1 MHNLFDFATK
11 ELSQDAF
18 LRWLFENYDDPVV
31 GKASHNFTEL
41 FCPLQKDEY
50 ITSVKTFAQ
59 LKKIDITVQIET
71 SLGRKI
77 KLFIEDKTFSN
88 EHNQLSVY
96 DKFIDDIND
105 YEVYK
110 IFYKTNL
117 IDEEEQKRVQNVND
131 TNKTDW
137 KIYDIYRIY
146 GFFSKY
152 ISSDNLILSQY
163 SEYIT
168 QIYKA
173 ITNTKKPQD
182 NQTNLHFLQWQAYFR
197 NVVIPALKGNGI
209 SYQCSTWKAG
219 QFPYVVLYIKKS
231 GYGDRK
237 IPYLEIQSR
246 DCLNNDFI
254 ARILCHEIDPADIN
268 QQNVLIKNIMS
279 HPQLECKGLRKN
291 PRQVGTSRKG
301 LKANTDEQF
310 IGLVEKHI
318 SYYMQVMK
326 DWN

>member
-18 LRWLFENYDDPVV
+18 LRWLFENYDAPAV
-31 GKASHNFTEL
+31 GKASHNLIEL

-59 LKKIDITVQIET
+59 LNKIDITVQIET

-88 EHNQLSVY
+88 EHNQLSIY

-117 IDEEEQKRVQNVND
+117 IDDEEQKRIQNVND

-146 GFFSKY
+146 GFFSEY

-173 ITNTKKPQD
+173 ITNRK
-182 NQTNLHFLQWQAYFR
+182 N
-197 NVVIPALKGNGI
+197 
-209 SYQCSTWKAG
+209 
-219 QFPYVVLYIKKS
+219 
-231 GYGDRK
+231 RK
-237 IPYLEIQSR
+237 IIKQTCIFYNGR
-246 DCLNNDFI
+246 
-254 ARILCHEIDPADIN
+254 RISGMSLSPLLKVTGHLIN
-268 QQNVLIKNIMS
+268 VQRGKPGSFPMLS
-279 HPQLECKGLRKN
+279 C
-291 PRQVGTSRKG
+291 T
-301 LKANTDEQF
+301 
-310 IGLVEKHI
+310 
-318 SYYMQVMK
+318 
-326 DWN
+326 